1 MSDEYSSEDGAEALQ
16 ANECPVC
23 HGLLVEKDGAPW
35 CPSCDLKFT
44 P

>member
-1 MSDEYSSEDGAEALQ
+1 MSDEYSTDEEEALG
-16 ANECPVC
+16 ADECPVC
-23 HGLLVEKDGAPW
+23 HGLLIEKDSVPW